1 MKVCVVGTG
10 TMGNGIA
17 QTFAQAGHDVLLKG
31 RSEASLQR
39 AHKNISKSLGR
50 MVSKGK
56 MDEETQKAIEARIV
70 DTMDFNDLRDSD
82 LIIEVVAEQM
92 PLKKEIFKTLDEVCK
107 PEAILATNTSSLS
120 ITEIGAATSRPERVI
135 GLHFFNPVPMMKLVE
150 VISGQLTDPAV
161 HDKAMEIAREVGK
174 TPVSV
179 NEAPGF
185 VVNRIL
191 IPMIN
196 EGVGILA
203 DGVATRE
210 DIDEAMKLGANHPM
224 GPLALADLIG
234 LDVCLA
240 IMEVLYTEFGDSKY
254 RPHPLLRKMVRA
266 NLLGR
271 KTGHGFYDYSK

>member
-56 MDEETQKAIEARIV
+56 MDEETQKAIESRIV

-210 DIDEAMKLGANHPM
+210 DIDEAMKQGANHPM

-271 KTGHGFYDYSK
+271 KTGRGFYDYSK